1 MNPVKDDNQTMRVLN
16 LAEVLCGFVV
26 LGISNKALAALTQ
39 TTPVQVSKDVALL
52 IKKGWACKDDKTGH
66 FHPTP
71 EMTRVFQRVAIDLEQ
86 AQKEVTDI
94 THRYI
99 RTAR

>member
-1 MNPVKDDNQTMRVLN
+1 MNTDSNQTLRVLN

-26 LGISNKALAALTQ
+26 LGISNKSLAALTQ
-39 TTPVQVSKDVALL
+39 TTPVQVSKDIAYL
-52 IKKGWACKDDKTGH
+52 IAKGWARKDDKTGH

-71 EMTRVFQRVAIDLEQ
+71 EMTRVFQRVATDLER
-86 AQKEVTDI
+86 AQQEVTDI

-99 RTAR
+99 RTTQ

>member
-1 MNPVKDDNQTMRVLN
+1 MSHVKDDNQTLRVLN

-26 LGISNKALAALTQ
+26 LGISNKSLAALTQ

-52 IKKGWACKDDKTGH
+52 IKKGWVRKDDKTGH

-71 EMTRVFQRVAIDLEQ
+71 EMTRVFQRVATDLEQ
-86 AQKEVTDI
+86 AQKEVTNI

-99 RTAR
+99 R